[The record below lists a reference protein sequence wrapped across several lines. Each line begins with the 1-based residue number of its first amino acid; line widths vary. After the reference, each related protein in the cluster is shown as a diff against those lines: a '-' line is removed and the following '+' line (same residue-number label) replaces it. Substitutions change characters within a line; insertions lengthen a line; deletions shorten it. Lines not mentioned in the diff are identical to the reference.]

1 MMIRILFFSLIF
13 IARLTVSAQNF
24 SIQPDD
30 PAFISKYE
38 NFDFK
43 GKFAATV
50 FKDEANSYFL
60 LDFSKLTSRF
70 DRVYFL
76 NLSFSA
82 TELIN
87 IDPSVTKDK
96 VCFMSNEKYNEVDVL
111 KVFDEL
117 NIRVAGISNSWPDN
131 QKSEWLKDNDK
142 YK

>member
-1 MMIRILFFSLIF
+1 MIRILFFTLIF
-13 IARLTVSAQNF
+13 IANLSVCAQSF
-24 SIQPDD
+24 GIQPDD
-30 PAFISKYE
+30 PAFITKYE

-43 GKFAATV
+43 GKFAAKILKADV
-50 FKDEANSYFL
+50 NNYFL
-60 LDFSKLTSRF
+60 LDFSKLPARF

>member
-1 MMIRILFFSLIF
+1 MIRILFFSLIF

-30 PAFISKYE
+30 PAFIAKYE

-43 GKFAATV
+43 GKFAATILKNDV
-50 FKDEANSYFL
+50 HNYFL
-60 LDFSKLTSRF
+60 LDFSKLASRF

-82 TELIN
+82 REIIN
-87 IDPSVTKDK
+87 IDPVITKEK
-96 VCFMSNEKYNEVDVL
+96 ICFMSDQKYKEEEVL
-111 KVFDEL
+111 NIFDEL
-117 NIRVAGISNSWPDN
+117 KNKVAVVSASWSDN
-131 QKSEWLKDNDK
+131 QKSTWLKENDK